1 MCRPSSVIVDGSPT
15 MDAPKVDPAITGS
28 GTASREQTRLAA
40 LGLQRS
46 GMSKA
51 QAGNLVALAAGL
63 TPARSGWSSA
73 EVDGLYFVRWL
84 VCNGRLGS

>member
-1 MCRPSSVIVDGSPT
+1 

-28 GTASREQTRLAA
+28 GTTPREQTRLVA

-63 TPARSGWSSA
+63 TPTRSGWSSA
-73 EVDGLYFVRWL
+73 EVDGLQFVRWL
-84 VCNGRLGS
+84 VSNGRLGS